1 MKLLLVSKSCENVF
15 KVSKARVKKA
25 TVYRHQKDGHCDT
38 SNSLFKKYQ
47 LDKDILQIIKYI
59 IL

>member
-1 MKLLLVSKSCENVF
+1 MKLLLVSKSYENLF

-38 SNSLFKKYQ
+38 SNSLFKKYL
-47 LDKDILQIIKYI
+47 LDKDILQIIK
-59 IL
+59 